1 MQSNFNNS
9 IENKT
14 NKIECISVEEL
25 LLRNQEILNE
35 LILENFDR
43 KEKSYLFIN
52 EYEHIKEFESNLIQL
67 IDRCPLNKIN
77 EIFAEI
83 NNNSLPQNAQIEEN
97 VNQALK

>member
-14 NKIECISVEEL
+14 NKKECIPIEEL

-43 KEKSYLFIN
+43 KEKSYLFIK

-67 IDRCPLNKIN
+67 VERCPLNKIN
-77 EIFAEI
+77 EIFSEI
-83 NNNSLPQNAQIEEN
+83 NSISLPQNTQIEEN
-97 VNQALK
+97 KNQVQK